1 MPIGPESDTRMTALF
16 THLNCLD
23 HEMGDRHPERPARL
37 AAVLQHLDETG
48 LVAEL
53 DVYEAPEAHHTD
65 LARVHG
71 EAFLDT
77 LAQLSPDEGLVRLDP
92 DTAMGP
98 GSLRAVRTAA
108 GAAVAA
114 VELVLG
120 GTDNRAFCA
129 VRPPGH
135 HAEVSRAMGFCF
147 VNSIAVA
154 AARALDHPRIDRVAI
169 LDFDVHH
176 GNGTVAAFMDK
187 PDVLVCSSFQFPFY
201 PYRLQDVQRPNI
213 VNTPLPSGTR
223 GGAFREA
230 VEHDWLP
237 TLDGFRP
244 DLILVSAGFD
254 GHADD
259 PLGGFLLTEEDY
271 AWVTGLITDA
281 ANRHANGRIVS
292 MLEGGYDLGALSRS
306 VAVHVERLLG

>member
-1 MPIGPESDTRMTALF
+1 MTALF

-23 HEMGDRHPERPARL
+23 HEMGDRHPERPERL
-37 AAVLQHLDETG
+37 AAVLQHLDRRG
-48 LVAEL
+48 LIAEL
-53 DVYEAPEAHHTD
+53 AVYEAPEALRTD
-65 LARVHG
+65 MARVHG
-71 EAFLDT
+71 EAFLDR
-77 LAQLSPDEGLVRLDP
+77 LAQLSPEEGLVRLDP

-98 GSLRAVRTAA
+98 GSLRAARRAA

-120 GTDNRAFCA
+120 GTQNRAFCA

-135 HAEVSRAMGFCF
+135 HAEASRAMGFCF

-154 AARALDHPRIDRVAI
+154 AARALDDPGIDRVAI

-176 GNGTVAAFMDK
+176 GNGTVAAFMDN
-187 PDVLVCSSFQFPFY
+187 PDALVCSSFQFPFY

-213 VNTPLPSGTR
+213 VNTPLPAGTR

-230 VEHDWLP
+230 VERDWLP
-237 TLDGFRP
+237 ALDEFRP

-271 AWVTGLITDA
+271 AWITGLITDA
-281 ANRHANGRIVS
+281 ANRHAEGRIVS
-292 MLEGGYDLGALSRS
+292 MLEGGYHLGALSRS
-306 VAVHVERLLG
+306 VAAHVEGL

>member
-1 MPIGPESDTRMTALF
+1 MPMLPESDARVTALF
-16 THLNCLD
+16 THLHCLD
-23 HEMGDRHPERPARL
+23 HEMGDRHPERPERL
-37 AAVLQHLDETG
+37 AAVLQHLDQTG

-53 DVYEAPEAHHTD
+53 DVYEAPEALRAD
-65 LARVHG
+65 MARVHG

-77 LAQLSPDEGLVRLDP
+77 LAKLSPEEGLVRLDP

-98 GSLRAVRTAA
+98 GSLRAARRAA

-120 GTDNRAFCA
+120 ATHNRAFCA

-147 VNSIAVA
+147 VNSVAVA
-154 AARALDHPRIDRVAI
+154 AARALDDPGIDRVAI

-176 GNGTVAAFMDK
+176 GNGTVTAFMDN
-187 PDVLVCSSFQFPFY
+187 PDALVCSSFQFPFY
-201 PYRLQDVQRPNI
+201 PYRLQDVRRPNI
-213 VNTPLPSGTR
+213 VNTPLPAGTQSA
-223 GGAFREA
+223 AFREA
-230 VEHDWLP
+230 VERDWLP
-237 TLDGFRP
+237 ALDTFRP

-281 ANRHANGRIVS
+281 ANRHAKGRIVS

-306 VAVHVERLLG
+306 VAAHVEGLMG

>member
-1 MPIGPESDTRMTALF
+1 MTALF
-16 THLNCLD
+16 THLNCLEHD
-23 HEMGDRHPERPARL
+23 MGERHPERPARL
-37 AAVLQHLDETG
+37 AAVLMHLDETG
-48 LVAEL
+48 LYSDL
-53 DVYEAPEAHHTD
+53 DVHEAPEAQRID

-71 EAFLDT
+71 DAFLDG
-77 LAQLSPDEGLVRLDP
+77 LAELTPEEGLVRLDP

-98 GSLRAVRTAA
+98 GSLRAARTAA

-120 GTDNRAFCA
+120 GADNRAFCA

-135 HAEVSRAMGFCF
+135 HAEGSRAMGFCF
-147 VNSIAVA
+147 FNSVAVA
-154 AARALDHPRIDRVAI
+154 AARALEDPRINRVAI

-176 GNGTVAAFMDK
+176 GNGTVAAFMDN

-213 VNTPLPSGTR
+213 VNTPLPAGTR
-223 GGAFREA
+223 GPEFRKALER
-230 VEHDWLP
+230 DWLLA
-237 TLDGFRP
+237 LDDFRP
-244 DLILVSAGFD
+244 DLFLVSAGFD

-259 PLGGFLLTEEDY
+259 PLAGLLLTEEDY
-271 AWVTGLITDA
+271 AWVTSLITA
-281 ANRHANGRIVS
+281 AAKRHASGRIVS

-306 VAVHVERLLG
+306 VAAHVEGLMA

>member
-1 MPIGPESDTRMTALF
+1 MTALF
-16 THLNCLD
+16 THLDCLD
-23 HEMGDRHPERPARL
+23 HEMGDRHPERPERL
-37 AAVLQHLDETG
+37 AAVLQHLDRAG
-48 LVAEL
+48 LIAEL
-53 DVYEAPEAHHTD
+53 DVYEAPEALHTD
-65 LARVHG
+65 MARVHG

-77 LAQLSPDEGLVRLDP
+77 LVRLSPEEGLVRLDP

-98 GSLRAVRTAA
+98 GSLRAARRAA

-120 GTDNRAFCA
+120 ATHSRAFCA

-135 HAEVSRAMGFCF
+135 HAELSQAMGFCF

-154 AARALDHPRIDRVAI
+154 AARALDDPGIDRVAV

-176 GNGTVAAFMDK
+176 GNGTVAAFMDN

-201 PYRLQDVQRPNI
+201 PYRLQDVRRPNI
-213 VNTPLPSGTR
+213 VNTPLPAGTR
-223 GGAFREA
+223 GPAFREA
-230 VEHDWLP
+230 VERDWLP
-237 TLDGFRP
+237 ALDTFKP

-259 PLGGFLLTEEDY
+259 PLGGFLLTEDDY
-271 AWVTGLITDA
+271 AWVTALITDA
-281 ANRHANGRIVS
+281 ADRHAGGRIVS
-292 MLEGGYDLGALSRS
+292 MLEGGYHLGALSRS
-306 VAVHVERLLG
+306 VAAHVERLIA

>member
-1 MPIGPESDTRMTALF
+1 MVPASDTRMTALF

-23 HEMGDRHPERPARL
+23 HEMGDRHPERPERL
-37 AAVLQHLDETG
+37 AAVLQHLDRTG
-48 LVAEL
+48 LIAEL
-53 DVYEAPEAHHTD
+53 DVYEAPEALHTD
-65 LARVHG
+65 MARVHG

-77 LAQLSPDEGLVRLDP
+77 LAQLSPEEGLVRLDP

-98 GSLRAVRTAA
+98 GSLRAARRAA

-114 VELVLG
+114 VELVLD
-120 GTDNRAFCA
+120 GTHNRAFCA

-135 HAEVSRAMGFCF
+135 HAEISQAMGFCF

-154 AARALDHPRIDRVAI
+154 AARALDEPGIDQVAI

-176 GNGTVAAFMDK
+176 GNGTVAAFMDNAE
-187 PDVLVCSSFQFPFY
+187 VLVCSSFQFPFY

-213 VNTPLPSGTR
+213 VNTPLPAGTR
-223 GGAFREA
+223 GGAFRQA
-230 VEHDWLP
+230 VERDWLP
-237 TLDGFRP
+237 ALDKFRP

-259 PLGGFLLTEEDY
+259 PLAGFLLTEEDY
-271 AWVTGLITDA
+271 AWITGLITDA
-281 ANRHANGRIVS
+281 ANRHASGRIVS
-292 MLEGGYDLGALSRS
+292 MLEGGYHLAALSRS
-306 VAVHVERLLG
+306 VAAHVAGL

>member
-1 MPIGPESDTRMTALF
+1 MTALF
-16 THLNCLD
+16 THLNCLEHD
-23 HEMGDRHPERPARL
+23 MGERHPERPARL
-37 AAVLQHLDETG
+37 AAVLMHLDETG
-48 LVAEL
+48 LYSDL
-53 DVYEAPEAHHTD
+53 DVHEAPEAQRID

-71 EAFLDT
+71 DAFLDG
-77 LAQLSPDEGLVRLDP
+77 LAELTPEEGLVRLDP

-98 GSLRAVRTAA
+98 GSLRAARTAA

-120 GTDNRAFCA
+120 GADNRAFCA

-135 HAEVSRAMGFCF
+135 HAEGSRAMGFCF
-147 VNSIAVA
+147 FNSIAVA
-154 AARALDHPRIDRVAI
+154 AARALENPDIDRVAI

-176 GNGTVAAFMDK
+176 GNGTVAAFMDN

-213 VNTPLPSGTR
+213 VNTPLPAATR
-223 GGAFREA
+223 GPEFRKALER
-230 VEHDWLP
+230 DWLP
-237 TLDGFRP
+237 ALDDFRP
-244 DLILVSAGFD
+244 DLFLVSAGFD

-259 PLGGFLLTEEDY
+259 PLAGLLLTEEDY
-271 AWVTGLITDA
+271 AWVTSLITA
-281 ANRHANGRIVS
+281 AAERHASGRIVS

-306 VAVHVERLLG
+306 VAAHVEGLMA